1 MRAYFMSYFQDAT
14 VTHEGSTFSLSAEK
28 GRALESGAYSWHG
41 PGDPSSWLAVD
52 VFNAARR
59 TAASAPEAV
68 ALELAAKALGITV
81 ESLHTIIRWH
91 EEYMRWHDGDSDYR
105 VLSE

>member
-1 MRAYFMSYFQDAT
+1 LSYFRDAT
-14 VTHEGSTFSLSAEK
+14 VSYEGATFRLSVEEA
-28 GRALESGAYSWHG
+28 RALEIDASSWHG
-41 PGDPSSWLAVD
+41 PGDPSSLLAVD

-59 TAASAPEAV
+59 NAAGAPEAV
-68 ALELAAKALGITV
+68 ALELAAQALSISAERL
-81 ESLHTIIRWH
+81 ESIIRWH

>member
-1 MRAYFMSYFQDAT
+1 MSYFQNAS
-14 VTHEGSTFSLSAEK
+14 VTHEGSTFHLSAEE
-28 GRALESGAYSWHG
+28 GRELESGAFSWHG

-52 VFNAARR
+52 LFNAARR
-59 TAASAPEAV
+59 KAAGAPEAV
-68 ALELAAKALGITV
+68 ALELAAQALGITV
-81 ESLHTIIRWH
+81 ERLYSIIRWH